1 MRSKEGGMSLPT
13 LTATNST
20 GDSLSWSLLPGE
32 GSQVEMVQI
41 SCWEGGARPAVD
53 PPCCRTELR
62 QRAPGE
68 ATLVIRHLRP
78 GTQYSCQGGMLVS
91 GQWLFSP
98 KASRITQPRQA
109 RSAGNTLLSSPHLLL
124 IL

>member
-1 MRSKEGGMSLPT
+1 MALPT

-20 GDSLSWSLLPGE
+20 GESLSWSLLPGE
-32 GSQVEMVQI
+32 GPQVERVQI

-53 PPCCRTELR
+53 PPCCRTELS

-68 ATLVIRHLRP
+68 ATLVIGDLRP

-98 KASRITQPRQA
+98 KASRITQPRQG
-109 RSAGNTLLSSPHLLL
+109 RSGGTTDISSLHVLLL
-124 IL
+124 YL